1 MFKKTTSILKK
12 LIWRIISS
20 NRSHNRYVI
29 VAVALTTML
38 ITAVFSIGLSY
49 LKSTEVQQTRLM
61 GTTAHIEV
69 TNLTDKQVERLKTL
83 PYVKTVGLQYNAGSI
98 KNTPEMGNMCLSLYW
113 YDRIEWKKF
122 RVPAVTD
129 IVGNY
134 PEKYN
139 EIMVP
144 LWVLD
149 NMGITNP
156 EIGMKIPL
164 SFYQDEGGRIPEN
177 ENFILSGYCREYSH
191 IRIGNMG
198 TIYVSDEFA
207 KESGSSVQNNGVA
220 SVSYVDDGNIDR
232 NNERLAEDLSL
243 TENQKIRGVTMYRK
257 SGTEGILTLLALVAI
272 VAFLMFTGYLLIYN
286 VFYISVSRDIRFYGL
301 LKTVGTSKNQLK
313 KIVTGQAWKLAG
325 VGIPIGLLTGAILS
339 FLVVPMAFNI
349 FDLKTGVEISFNPL
363 IFIGAAFF
371 ALLTTMA
378 GATKS
383 AKTVAKISPVEAL
396 RFTGVR
402 GRGKRKRSTNGGK
415 PFRMAWRN
423 IFRDPKRTFVVLL
436 SLFLGITTFMMITA
450 LVFSLDTSNYIATY
464 VKNDFT
470 LVNNTIVSIGNG
482 SEISE
487 KQKFDSEFFERLEEI
502 EGITDLRITS
512 MEKIKMSYDPL
523 QFSKHMD
530 NFYRT
535 FNIKEKFSDREIQDG
550 FWGYIIGI
558 DSRYVE
564 EFNEDNE
571 KQIDIEAFRRGDIAL
586 IGTNNPDLYSDVH
599 EMNVKILS
607 SDTDLQIDLG
617 GFVPFGFQFAG
628 GSTAPNIYV
637 SEKALAKMMP
647 DPKIY
652 RINMDVEDGL
662 EERALEEIKILTY
675 GDYEITITSELEK
688 RRMLHDTK
696 LIMYI
701 LGGGVALILALIGI
715 LNFVNVMATGVMAR
729 KLEFAML
736 ESVGMTKR
744 QIRRMLVLEGLG
756 YACITT
762 FLVGTLGSM
771 MTYFMFEMFQQQAD
785 YAIFTFPLI
794 QMLILIIVVFAV
806 CIFTPGKV
814 YGSSNR
820 TSIVERLRESE

>member
-1 MFKKTTSILKK
+1 MFKKTTSVLKK
-12 LIWRIISS
+12 LIGRIISS

-49 LKSTEVQQTRLM
+49 LKSVEVQQTRLM

-98 KNTPEMGNMCLSLYW
+98 ITTPEMGNMKLSLYW
-113 YDRIEWKKF
+113 YDRIEWEKF
-122 RVPAVTD
+122 RVPVVTD

-149 NMGITNP
+149 NMGIDNP
-156 EIGMKIPL
+156 EIGMKISL
-164 SFYQDEGGRIPEN
+164 SFYQGDDGRIPEN

-191 IRIGNMG
+191 IRIGNTG

-207 KESGSSVQNNGVA
+207 KKSGSSVQNNGAA

-243 TENQKIRGVTMYRK
+243 TENQKVRGVTMYRK
-257 SGTEGILTLLALVAI
+257 SGTEGTLTLLALAAI
-272 VAFLMFTGYLLIYN
+272 VAFLMFSGYLLIYN

-313 KIVTGQAWKLAG
+313 KIVTGQAWKFAG

-371 ALLTTMA
+371 ALLTTLA

-383 AKTVAKISPVEAL
+383 AKTVEKISPVEAL

-402 GRGKRKRSTNGGK
+402 GRGKKKRSTNGGK

-423 IFRDPKRTFVVLL
+423 IFRDPKRTFIVLL
-436 SLFLGITTFMMITA
+436 SLFLGITTFMMITT
-450 LVFSLDTSNYIATY
+450 LVFSLDTSNYIAAY

-470 LVNNTIVSIGNG
+470 LVNNTIVAIGNG
-482 SEISE
+482 PGISE

-502 EGITDLRITS
+502 EGITDLRITY
-512 MEKIKMSYDPL
+512 MEKMKMSYDPR
-523 QFSKHMD
+523 QFSKHVD
-530 NFYRT
+530 DFYRT
-535 FNIKEKFSDREIQDG
+535 FNIKERFSDREIQG
-550 FWGYIIGI
+550 SFWGYIIGI
-558 DSRYVE
+558 DTRYVE
-564 EFNEDNE
+564 EFNENNE
-571 KQIDIEAFRRGDIAL
+571 RQINIEAFKRGDIAL

-607 SDTDLQIDLG
+607 SDTDLRVDLG
-617 GFVPFGFQFAG
+617 GFVPFGFKFAG
-628 GSTAPNIYV
+628 GSMAPNIYV

-652 RINMDVEDGL
+652 RIDMDVENGL
-662 EERALEEIKILTY
+662 EERAFEEIKILTD
-675 GDYEITITSELEK
+675 GDYEIGSTSELEK
-688 RRMLHDTK
+688 RKMLNDTK

-744 QIRRMLVLEGLG
+744 QIRRMIVLEGLG

-771 MTYFMFEMFQQQAD
+771 MTYFIFEMFQQQAD

-820 TSIVERLRESE
+820 TSIVERLRETE

>member
-1 MFKKTTSILKK
+1 MFKKTTSVLKK
-12 LIWRIISS
+12 LIGRIISS
-20 NRSHNRYVI
+20 NRSHNRYV
-29 VAVALTTML
+29 VLAVVLTTML

-49 LKSTEVQQTRLM
+49 LKSTKVQQTRLM
-61 GTTAHIEV
+61 GTTAHVEV
-69 TNLTDKQVERLKTL
+69 TNLTDEQVVTLKTL
-83 PYVKTVGLQYNAGSI
+83 PYVEAVGLQHSAGSI
-98 KNTPEMGNMCLSLYW
+98 KTTPEIGNMRLSLYW
-113 YDRIEWKKF
+113 YDKIEWKKF

-129 IVGNY
+129 IMGNY

-139 EIMVP
+139 EIMIP
-144 LWVLD
+144 LWILD

-164 SFYQDEGGRIPEN
+164 SFYQDEGERIPEN
-177 ENFILSGYCREYSH
+177 EDFILSGYCREYSH
-191 IRIGNMG
+191 IRIGNTG
-198 TIYVSDEFA
+198 AVYVSDEFVQ
-207 KESGSSVQNNGVA
+207 KSEGPVQNNGTV
-220 SVSYVDDGNIDR
+220 SVSYIDSGNIDR
-232 NNERLAEDLSL
+232 YNERLEEDLSL
-243 TENQKIRGVTMYRK
+243 TEDQKVRTVAMYRK
-257 SGTEGILTLLALVAI
+257 NGTEGTLTLLAFAAI

-286 VFYISVSRDIRFYGL
+286 VFYISVSRDIHFYGL
-301 LKTVGTSKNQLK
+301 LKTVGTSKDQLK

-325 VGIPIGLLTGAILS
+325 VGIPLGLLTGAILS
-339 FLVVPMAFNI
+339 FLIVPMVFNI

-371 ALLTTMA
+371 ALLTTLA

-396 RFTGVR
+396 RFTGVH
-402 GRGKRKRSTNGGK
+402 GMGKRKRSTNGGK
-415 PFRMAWRN
+415 PFKMAWRN
-423 IFRDPKRTFVVLL
+423 IFRDPKRTFIVLL
-436 SLFLGITTFMMITA
+436 SLFLGITTFMMITT
-450 LVFSLDTSNYIATY
+450 LVFSLDTSNYVATY

-470 LVNNTIVSIGNG
+470 LVNNTIVAIGNG

-512 MEKIKMSYDPL
+512 MEKIKMSYDSRR
-523 QFSKHMD
+523 FSKHMD
-530 NFYRT
+530 NFYRM
-535 FNIKEKFSDREIQDG
+535 FNIKEIFSDREIQEN
-550 FWGYIIGI
+550 FWGFIIGI
-558 DSRYVE
+558 DTRYVE
-564 EFNEDNE
+564 ELSGDNE
-571 KQIDIEAFRRGDIAL
+571 KQIDIEAFKKGDIAL
-586 IGTNNPDLYSDVH
+586 IGTNSPDLYSDVH

-662 EERALEEIKILTY
+662 EERALEKIKILTD
-675 GDYEITITSELEK
+675 GDFEITRTSELEQ
-688 RRMLHDTK
+688 RRMLRDAK

-701 LGGGVALILALIGI
+701 LGGGVALILALIGV
-715 LNFVNVMATGVMAR
+715 LNFVNVMATGVIAR

-771 MTYFMFEMFQQQAD
+771 MTYFIFEMFQQQAD

-794 QMLILIIVVFAV
+794 QMLILIITVCAV
-806 CIFTPGKV
+806 CIFTLGKV

-820 TSIVERLRESE
+820 MSIVERLRETE